1 MDAWGLWRFMQEDVG
16 QETQIPDLQGHF
28 HCWAMVQGYSFL
40 AGMLLELVAPVK
52 HEGMSKRDFLSP
64 HH

>member
-40 AGMLLELVAPVK
+40 AGMLLELVAPVNMK
-52 HEGMSKRDFLSP
+52 E
-64 HH
+64 